1 MKIETYLFLF
11 ATLLPVV
18 IFEQNTLKS
27 TNNSKTEYVYKDGVF
42 NKKFVCWHNN
52 GLKKAEGTYLN
63 NQKIGTWNIWDTTG
77 KLISQREYKNS
88 FDFKIINTY
97 SETETKNYPRIKK
110 YNLSHNVDGYI
121 TYPDLNKENINW
133 SKRIWRIIE
142 SSQLNSIFFKNNNLF
157 KILKL
162 SVSKYEN
169 TSVYSPNSDE
179 MKTKLTKSELDEIF
193 SNSKL
198 KIIAFKLKED
208 CFYNRE
214 MQMIETRIIAICP
227 VLYNKSDLCWFYYPN
242 LREFLAKNKI
252 KINNNYFNIKSLE
265 DLFFYRQFS
274 SMIYKETNFNDRE
287 ISDYLEANEIKSEAE
302 RIEVSIIKNELN
314 MWTHDLE
321 K

>member
-1 MKIETYLFLF
+1 MKIGTYLFLF
-11 ATLLPVV
+11 STLLPVV
-18 IFEQNTLKS
+18 VFGQNTLRS

-63 NQKIGTWNIWDTTG
+63 NQKIGTWYVWDTTG

-88 FDFKIINTY
+88 FDFKIVNTY
-97 SETETKNYPRIKK
+97 SETETKNYPSIKK
-110 YNLSHNVDGYI
+110 YNLSHNVNGYI
-121 TYPDLNKENINW
+121 TYPDLNKENIIW

-142 SSQLNSIFFKNNNLF
+142 SSQLNSIFFKNDNLF

-208 CFYNRE
+208 CFYNSE

-242 LREFLAKNKI
+242 LRELLAKNKI
-252 KINNNYFNIKSLE
+252 KIYNNYFNIKSLE

-274 SMIYKETNFNDRE
+274 SIIYKETNLNDRE
-287 ISDYLEANEIKSEAE
+287 ISDYMEANEIKSEAE
-302 RIEVSIIKNELN
+302 RIEVSIIK
-314 MWTHDLE
+314 

>member
-11 ATLLPVV
+11 STLLPVV
-18 IFEQNTLKS
+18 VFGQNTLRS

-63 NQKIGTWNIWDTTG
+63 NQKIGTWFIWDTTG

-88 FDFKIINTY
+88 FDFKIVNTY
-97 SETETKNYPRIKK
+97 SETETKNYPSIKK
-110 YNLSHNVDGYI
+110 YNLSHNVNGYI
-121 TYPDLNKENINW
+121 TYPDLNKENIIW

-142 SSQLNSIFFKNNNLF
+142 SSQLNSIFFKNDNLF

-208 CFYNRE
+208 CFYNSE

-242 LREFLAKNKI
+242 LRELLAKNKI
-252 KINNNYFNIKSLE
+252 KIYNNYFNIKSLE

-274 SMIYKETNFNDRE
+274 SMIYKETNLNDRE
-287 ISDYLEANEIKSEAE
+287 ISDYMEANEIKSEAE